1 MNTVAQLA
9 MALTA
14 IPVTALAIGWLFGK
28 NSEPPLIDPED
39 YIKWGVE

>member
-1 MNTVAQLA
+1 MNTAAQLA
-9 MALTA
+9 LTLTA
-14 IPVTALAIGWLFGK
+14 IPVTALIVGWLLGR

>member
-1 MNTVAQLA
+1 MNTATQLA
-9 MALTA
+9 MALIA
-14 IPVTALAIGWLFGK
+14 IPVTALIVGWWLGR